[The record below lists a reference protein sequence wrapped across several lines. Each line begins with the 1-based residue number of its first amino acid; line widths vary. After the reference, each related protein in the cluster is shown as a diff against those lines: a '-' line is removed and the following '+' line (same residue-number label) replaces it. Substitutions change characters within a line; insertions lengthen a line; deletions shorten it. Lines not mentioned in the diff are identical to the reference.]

1 MFSTKKNS
9 VRFGAAAV
17 ATIAVGAL
25 AGCSS
30 ASDAP
35 AELSDGDVTISLAY
49 WGGDARVTQTNE
61 VIEAFEATYPNI
73 TVQAEPAD
81 WTGYWDGLATRTA
94 ASDMPDV
101 VQMDELYLASYA
113 DRGALA
119 DMGALD
125 IDTANI
131 EDSALATGQIDGTQ
145 YAFPHGIATYAIV
158 ANKDLFDEYGI
169 ELPDDETW
177 TWDDV
182 ADLANE
188 LTDKSGGAVTG
199 ADQLGGFDIG
209 GLKHWARSE
218 GNEVFGEDGEVTLD
232 PSILAKMWQFE
243 LDLQESGGMNS
254 AAAITE
260 SFNAGISGNDMATGK
275 VGLAVAWN
283 TQLTALTQ
291 ASGAN
296 LVLLKA
302 PEPEGVD
309 PSSYKPSMF
318 WSIASTSEH
327 KAEAALF
334 VDFLEN
340 SEESADII
348 LTERGVPANDEI
360 RAAIA
365 DQLSAT
371 DQAAI
376 EYQDRVTPGAVA
388 PVVTPN
394 GASTIEAILQRYTQ
408 EVFAGQSTPEAAAEA
423 FVAELQTEIDNAR

>member
-1 MFSTKKNS
+1 MFSTKKNI
-9 VRFGAAAV
+9 VRFGAVAV

-25 AGCSS
+25 AGCSG

-49 WGGDARVTQTNE
+49 WGGDARVAQTDQ
-61 VIEAFEATYPNI
+61 VIEAFEAKYPNI

-119 DMGALD
+119 DMGELD

-131 EDSALATGQIDGTQ
+131 EESALATGQVEGTQ
-145 YAFPHGIATYAIV
+145 YAFPHGIATYALV

-177 TWDDV
+177 TWDDF

-188 LTDKSGGAVTG
+188 LTEKSGGAVTG
-199 ADQLGGFDIG
+199 SDQIGGFDVG
-209 GLKHWARSE
+209 GK
-218 GNEVFGEDGEVTLD
+218 VTLD
-232 PSILAKMWQFE
+232 PAILAKMWQFQI
-243 LDLQESGGMNS
+243 DLQKSGGMNS
-254 AAAITE
+254 AEAITE

-275 VGLAVAWN
+275 VGLAAAWN

-318 WSIASTSEH
+318 WSVASTSQH

-334 VDFLEN
+334 IDFLEN

-348 LTERGVPANDEI
+348 LTERGVPANDVI
-360 RAAIA
+360 RASIA
-365 DQLSAT
+365 DQLAPS

-388 PVVTPN
+388 PLVTPN

-408 EVFAGQSTPEAAAEA
+408 EVFAGQSSPEKAAEA
-423 FVAELQTEIDNAR
+423 FVNELQTEIDNAR

>member
-1 MFSTKKNS
+1 MFSTKKNI

-17 ATIAVGAL
+17 ATVAVGAL
-25 AGCSS
+25 AGCSG

-49 WGGDARVTQTNE
+49 WGGDTRVSQTDQ
-61 VIEAFEATYPNI
+61 VIDAFEAKYPNI

-94 ASDMPDV
+94 ANDMPDV

-119 DMGALD
+119 DMGELD
-125 IDTANI
+125 IDTTNI
-131 EDSALATGQIDGTQ
+131 EESALATGQIDGTQ

-158 ANKDLFDEYGI
+158 ANKDLFDEYGV

-177 TWDDV
+177 TWDDF
-182 ADLANE
+182 AALANE
-188 LTDKSGGAVTG
+188 LSEKSGGAVMG
-199 ADQLGGFDIG
+199 ADQIGGFDVG
-209 GLKHWARSE
+209 SVKHWARSE
-218 GNEVFGEDGEVTLD
+218 GNELFGEDGEVTLD
-232 PSILAKMWQFE
+232 PAVLAKMWQFQM
-243 LDLQESGGMNS
+243 DLQKSGGMNS
-254 AAAITE
+254 PEAITE

-275 VGLAVAWN
+275 VGLASAWN
-283 TQLTALTQ
+283 TQLTALSD

-296 LVLLKA
+296 LVLLKV

-327 KAEAALF
+327 PAEAALF
-334 VDFLEN
+334 IDFLEN

-348 LTERGVPANDEI
+348 LTERGVPANDVI
-360 RAAIA
+360 RSAIA
-365 DQLSAT
+365 DKLAPT

-376 EYQDRVTPGAVA
+376 EYQDRVTPGEVV

-408 EVFAGQSTPEAAAEA
+408 EVFAGQSTPEEAAQA
-423 FVAELQTEIDNAR
+423 FVDELQAEIDNAR